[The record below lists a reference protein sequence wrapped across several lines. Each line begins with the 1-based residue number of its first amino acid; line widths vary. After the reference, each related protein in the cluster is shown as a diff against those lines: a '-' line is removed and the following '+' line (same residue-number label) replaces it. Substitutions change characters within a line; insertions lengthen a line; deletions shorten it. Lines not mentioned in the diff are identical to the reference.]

1 MALLSTQIPQRI
13 DRLPWTGWHWTVVIG
28 LGITWI
34 LDGLEVTIVG
44 GIAGRVGEKGAGVG
58 ISAANV
64 SRPGLGAGSISPSM
78 AAIGQEPPAVP
89 CWRFSP

>member
-1 MALLSTQIPQRI
+1 MPLLRTDIPQRI

-44 GIAGRVGEKGAGVG
+44 SIGTRLQDAQTLGLSSYQVGLSASAYLVGGGRRLARVRLLD
-58 ISAANV
+58 
-64 SRPGLGAGSISPSM
+64 RPLRPVRS
-78 AAIGQEPPAVP
+78 
-89 CWRFSP
+89 FS